1 LYLRDS
7 TRIGQQDCN
16 RSCVP
21 CYITS
26 FFFFY
31 FFFFYFYF
39 FFFYFF
45 FFFFFF
51 FLCLHKSKL
60 TKLKVNETASLFV
73 CTYVCVSL
81 FMYYNTDYRKK
92 KKKKKKKKPK
102 SERPRITPL
111 KTPKAPMLN
120 DVYSLGVWSLCLSP
134 CLLSVNLSLSPS
146 CPSLVSLSLSLT
158 LNVTHGGSVVNKTL

>member
-39 FFFYFF
+39 FFF
-45 FFFFFF
+45 
-51 FLCLHKSKL
+51 LCLHKSKL
-60 TKLKVNETASLFV
+60 TKLKINETASLFV

-81 FMYYNTDYRKK
+81 FMYYNTDYR

>member
-1 LYLRDS
+1 
-7 TRIGQQDCN
+7 
-16 RSCVP
+16 
-21 CYITS
+21 
-26 FFFFY
+26 
-31 FFFFYFYF
+31 
-39 FFFYFF
+39 
-45 FFFFFF
+45 
-51 FLCLHKSKL
+51 
-60 TKLKVNETASLFV
+60 
-73 CTYVCVSL
+73 
-81 FMYYNTDYRKK
+81 MYYNTDYRKK

>member
-1 LYLRDS
+1 LYLHDS

-39 FFFYFF
+39 FFF
-45 FFFFFF
+45 
-51 FLCLHKSKL
+51 LCLHKSKL
-60 TKLKVNETASLFV
+60 TKLKINETASLFV